1 MRVVC
6 DANVLISAL
15 ISSRGAPA
23 RIVEAWDAGVFEMV
37 VCPKL
42 LSELSDVFTRSKLA
56 DRVDPE
62 AALEYVDTL
71 GDAARVHPDPA
82 VDRGATP
89 DPDDDYL
96 IALAIAVNA
105 DCLVSG
111 DRHLTDLADLELP
124 VLTPRQFVDLHL

>member
-15 ISSRGAPA
+15 ISSSGAPA
-23 RIVEAWDAGVFEMV
+23 RIVEAWASGSFDLI

-42 LSELSDVFTRSKLA
+42 LGELSDVFTRSKLR
-56 DRVDPE
+56 DIVDPE
-62 AALEYVDTL
+62 VASEYVGGL
-71 GDAARVHPDPA
+71 EEGALVLPDPQ
-82 VDRGATP
+82 VERPVTP

-96 IALAIAVNA
+96 VALAAVEEA

-111 DRHLTDLADLELP
+111 DRHLTDLADLKPP
-124 VLTPRQFVDLHL
+124 VLTPRQFVDHYL